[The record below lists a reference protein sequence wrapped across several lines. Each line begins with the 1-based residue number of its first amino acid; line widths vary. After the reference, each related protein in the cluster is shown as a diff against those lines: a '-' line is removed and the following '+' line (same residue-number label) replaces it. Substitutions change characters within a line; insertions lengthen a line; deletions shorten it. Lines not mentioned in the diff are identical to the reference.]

1 MLLKLVTKFA
11 MKFVPKEH
19 KALIEA
25 AMRVFGNL
33 NTMAEI
39 DAAMDYFITATQSD
53 GYMSVGE
60 GSHWLSML
68 GLTGKPKSKTKGG

>member
-1 MLLKLVTKFA
+1 MPHSAHEADPLLQGPSTRKKELKMLLKLVTKFA

-33 NTMAEI
+33 NTKVEF
-39 DAAMDYFITATQSD
+39 DAAMDYFIMVTQSD
-53 GYMSVGE
+53 G
-60 GSHWLSML
+60 
-68 GLTGKPKSKTKGG
+68 

>member
-39 DAAMDYFITATQSD
+39 DAAMDYFITSTKSD

-60 GSHWLSML
+60 GSRWLSML
-68 GLTGKPKSKTKGG
+68 GLIGKPKK

>member
-11 MKFVPKEH
+11 MKFVPEEH
-19 KALIEA
+19 RAFIEA
-25 AMRVFGNL
+25 GVRVFGNL
-33 NTMAEI
+33 DTKAEI
-39 DAAMDYFITATQSD
+39 DAAMAYFITATQSD

-68 GLTGKPKSKTKGG
+68 GLIGKRKK

>member
-1 MLLKLVTKFA
+1 MLLKLA

-19 KALIEA
+19 KAFIEA
-25 AMRVFGNL
+25 GIRVFGNL
-33 NTMAEI
+33 DTKAEI
-39 DAAMDYFITATQSD
+39 DAAMAYFITATQSD

-68 GLTGKPKSKTKGG
+68 GLIGKRKK